1 MKNRIIRESLT
12 QGEMLM
18 ERNNRFSVKR
28 FSALLGIVFSVTAA
42 NLFLAIN
49 NNVLIDTIVCLVAV
63 NICFILVFALN
74 IIRSRLQNRLP
85 EKVYVDYNKILLTIL
100 VSLIVS
106 ISFSI
111 FYPAF
116 FLPVIIIPVILSNV
130 LNEGPNITFSLY
142 LVIIISLCQ
151 GLSIYTMLSYIVLVL
166 FGLMLSDFLKSF
178 RSIESLF
185 SMILVL
191 ALNVLIPIIFYY
203 FAYLEINQNI
213 FIYSVGSGLISCLFI
228 CIYNWLINKTI
239 IRSEDNIY
247 NQLLDEN
254 YDLVGDIRRYSN
266 VEYKHALRVSRFSQL
281 CAAEIGADE
290 KIAACGGFY
299 YRLGKMEGEPE
310 IDNAIKVANN
320 HCFPTPIIDIIAEYY
335 GVLALPSSKE
345 SAIVHMVDSVVTKIE
360 LLDSGAMSLNWNQ
373 NMVIYQ
379 TINENSQNGLYDK
392 SGLSMNDFLKVRDRL
407 ANEDILL

>member
-1 MKNRIIRESLT
+1 
-12 QGEMLM
+12 M

-28 FSALLGIVFSVTAA
+28 FSSLIGIFIAITSA
-42 NLFLAIN
+42 NIFLALN
-49 NNVLIDTIVCLVAV
+49 NNVLLDTIVCLLAI
-63 NICFILVFALN
+63 NISFVLVFIVYL
-74 IIRSRLQNRLP
+74 IRNRLDKKLP
-85 EKVYVDYNKILLTIL
+85 EKVYIDYSKILLTIL
-100 VSLIVS
+100 VCLTVS
-106 ISFSI
+106 IAFSV

-116 FLPVIIIPVILSNV
+116 FLPVIIIPVLISNV
-130 LNEGPNITFSLY
+130 LNEGLNITFSLY
-142 LVIIISLCQ
+142 LVIIISICQ
-151 GLSIYTMLSYIVLVL
+151 GLSIFTLLSYIILVL
-166 FGLMLSDFLKSF
+166 FGMMLSDFLKDF
-178 RSIESLF
+178 RKIEFLF

-191 ALNVLIPIIFYY
+191 AINVLIPIVFYY

-213 FIYSVGSGLISCLFI
+213 FLYSIASGLISCLFI

-239 IRSEDNIY
+239 KNSEENIY
-247 NQLLDEN
+247 NYILDEN
-254 YDLVGDIRRYSN
+254 YELVSDIRRYSN
-266 VEYKHALRVSRFSQL
+266 AEYKHALRVSRFSKI
-281 CAAEIGADE
+281 CAAEIGANE
-290 KIAACGGFY
+290 SIASCGGFY

-335 GVLALPSSKE
+335 GVLALPSSRE

-407 ANEDILL
+407 ANEDILS